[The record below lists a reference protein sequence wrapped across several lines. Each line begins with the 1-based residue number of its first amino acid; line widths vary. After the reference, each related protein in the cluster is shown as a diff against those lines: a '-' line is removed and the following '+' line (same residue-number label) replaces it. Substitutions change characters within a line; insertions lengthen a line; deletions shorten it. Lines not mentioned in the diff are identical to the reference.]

1 MSSSFRQPIARVDL
15 GLIRTVL
22 RDAGFRYEEPMCD
35 LDRGAARHALR
46 LYQEGVHLSGRLI
59 SAVNEWADG
68 FVSVRNSLAVRSVR
82 S

>member
-1 MSSSFRQPIARVDL
+1 MSSPFRQPTARVDL

-22 RDAGFRYEEPMCD
+22 RDTGFRYEEPMCD

-59 SAVNEWADG
+59 SAVNGWADE
-68 FVSVRNSLAVRSVR
+68 FVSARTSLAVRSVR